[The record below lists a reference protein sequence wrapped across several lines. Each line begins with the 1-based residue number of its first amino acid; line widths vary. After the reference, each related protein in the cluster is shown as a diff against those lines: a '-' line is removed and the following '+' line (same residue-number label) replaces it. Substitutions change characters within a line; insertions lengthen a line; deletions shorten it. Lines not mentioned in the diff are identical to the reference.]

1 MPEEEFTFIL
11 SSIEFVATYG
21 HRFLSLYSF
30 DWVTGN
36 WTFRK
41 RACKYHLLKESHDLK
56 TMQGL
61 HMESRRKEK
70 NVMLKV
76 FDNYLEWAMKIAM
89 SLHESSESCGVPEDI
104 DPSLILF
111 RV

>member
-1 MPEEEFTFIL
+1 
-11 SSIEFVATYG
+11 
-21 HRFLSLYSF
+21 
-30 DWVTGN
+30 
-36 WTFRK
+36 
-41 RACKYHLLKESHDLK
+41 
-56 TMQGL
+56 MQGL
-61 HMESRRKEK
+61 HMESRTKEK